1 MRNVFEE
8 VLPPQCDAVF
18 AIKRRLLELNAL
30 GAAMSGSGPTV
41 FGLFDNEAGALR
53 TADRLRGE
61 YPQTFCTA
69 MVNQGEQFL

>member
-1 MRNVFEE
+1 M
-8 VLPPQCDAVF
+8 
-18 AIKRRLLELNAL
+18 IKDKLLDL
-30 GAAMSGSGPTV
+30 GALSTCMTGSGPTV
-41 FGLFDNEAGALR
+41 FGLFDNEAGALQ